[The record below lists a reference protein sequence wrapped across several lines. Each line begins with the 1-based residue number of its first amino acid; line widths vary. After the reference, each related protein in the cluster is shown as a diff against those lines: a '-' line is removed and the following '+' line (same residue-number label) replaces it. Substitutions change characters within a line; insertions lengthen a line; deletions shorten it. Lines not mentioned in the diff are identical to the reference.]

1 MADAPCVGVPTVAD
15 CRAWGNISATVSD
28 ADLQAILDAEYR
40 IQVDTCVMDTD
51 PDTGGCVMPGPLARA
66 LIRRVQR
73 EVAVRNIPLAWASDV
88 AAEYG
93 PLMVPAWD
101 SEVSRLESSYRRHV
115 IA

>member
-1 MADAPCVGVPTVAD
+1 VTVQGVPTVAE
-15 CRAWGNISATVSD
+15 CRAWGNIGAGITD
-28 ADLQAILDAEYR
+28 ADLQALLDAELR
-40 IQVDTCVMDTD
+40 IQTDTCVLDVDDDGVTLVL
-51 PDTGGCVMPGPLARA
+51 PQPLSRA

-101 SEVSRLESSYRRHV
+101 AEVSRLESSYRLHV

>member
-1 MADAPCVGVPTVAD
+1 MPCVGVPDIAEV
-15 CRAWGNISATVSD
+15 RSWGNISATVSD
-28 ADLQAILDAEYR
+28 EDLQAIIDAEYR
-40 IQVDTCVMDTD
+40 IQSDTCVMDTD
-51 PDTGGCVMPGPLARA
+51 PDTGDCVIPAPLARA
-66 LIRRVQR
+66 LIRRCQR

-101 SEVSRLESSYRRHV
+101 SEVARLESSYRRHV

>member
-1 MADAPCVGVPTVAD
+1 MSATVAGVPTVD
-15 CRAWGNISATVSD
+15 ECRAWGNIAAGVSD
-28 ADLQAILDAEYR
+28 ADLQAILDSELR
-40 IQVDTCVMDTD
+40 IQTDTCLFDTD
-51 PDTGGCVMPGPLARA
+51 DGGVTLTMPPPLARA

-73 EVAVRNIPLAWASDV
+73 QVAVRNIPLAWASDV

-101 SEVSRLESSYRRHV
+101 AEVSRLESSYRLHV

>member
-1 MADAPCVGVPTVAD
+1 MTDCAGLPTLAQV
-15 CRAWGNISATVSD
+15 RAWGNIAGTVSD
-28 ADLQAILDAEYR
+28 EDLQAILDAEHR
-40 IQVDTCVMDTD
+40 IQVDTCVMDED
-51 PDTGGCVMPGPLARA
+51 PDTGGCVIPPPVARA

-93 PLMVPAWD
+93 PMMVPAWD
-101 SEVSRLESSYRRHV
+101 SEVARLESSYRRHV

>member
-1 MADAPCVGVPTVAD
+1 MTVCAGVPTIAE
-15 CRAWGNISATVSD
+15 CRAWGGIAATVTD

-51 PDTGGCVMPGPLARA
+51 DAGGCVMPEPLARA

-73 EVAVRNIPLAWASDV
+73 EVAVRNIPLGWASDV
-88 AAEYG
+88 AAEFG
-93 PLMVPAWD
+93 PLTVPAWD
-101 SEVSRLESSYRRHV
+101 AEVARLESSYRRHV

>member
-1 MADAPCVGVPTVAD
+1 MTECAGVPTVD
-15 CRAWGNISATVSD
+15 ECRAWGNIAPTITD
-28 ADLQAILDAEYR
+28 DDLEAIRAAEYR

-51 PDTGGCVMPGPLARA
+51 PDTGGCVMPEPLARA

-73 EVAVRNIPLAWASDV
+73 QIAVRNIPLAWASDV

-93 PLMVPAWD
+93 PLMIPAWD
-101 SEVSRLESSYRRHV
+101 SEVARLESSYRRHV

>member
-1 MADAPCVGVPTVAD
+1 MTVCTGTPTIAE
-15 CRAWGNISATVSD
+15 CRAWGNIAATVTD

-40 IQVDTCVMDTD
+40 IQTDTCVMDTD
-51 PDTGGCVMPGPLARA
+51 PDTGDCVMPEPLARA

-73 EVAVRNIPLAWASDV
+73 QIAVRNIPLAWASDV

-101 SEVSRLESSYRRHV
+101 SEVARLESSYRRHV